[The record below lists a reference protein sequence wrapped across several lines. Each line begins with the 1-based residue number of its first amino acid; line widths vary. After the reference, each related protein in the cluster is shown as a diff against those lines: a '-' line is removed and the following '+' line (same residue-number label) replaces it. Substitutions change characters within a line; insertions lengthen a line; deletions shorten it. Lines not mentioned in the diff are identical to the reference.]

1 MMLLEPDEKE
11 RLIEEFRACLEICEQ
26 GDEEDGNS
34 VDLHTLLAEMAAL
47 KNEIRLESR
56 QFKNML
62 DEMRSF
68 GNVLR
73 EQNERLSRDLE
84 SAREQAA
91 AGRQKAERG
100 LLLDMLDLRD
110 RLQAGVDA
118 RASHIPSFFARI
130 IPGETHLAAI
140 LGEGLALTLQRLDDV
155 LANYRVRQLEV
166 AGKLLDPHLMR
177 ALGVETVADKPDGIV
192 LRCARRGYFHGAELL
207 RPAEVIVNKK
217 V

>member
-1 MMLLEPDEKE
+1 MMLLDPNEKE
-11 RLIEEFRACLEICEQ
+11 RLIEEFRACLENCEQ

-118 RASHIPSFFARI
+118 RDSHIPSFFSRI
-130 IPGETHLAAI
+130 IPGKTHLAAI

-166 AGKLLDPHLMR
+166 VGKLLDPHLMR
-177 ALGVETVADKPDGIV
+177 ALGVESVADKPDGIV
-192 LRCARRGYFHGAELL
+192 LSCTRRGYFHGAELL